1 MKLACYRWLA
11 FLVCTP
17 ALAAPEVVLYNWPY
31 YLAPEVKSLFQ
42 RETGIQIKELFYDSD
57 EARNR
62 LLLSEQPPAL
72 DVVVVD
78 YLTLQHNTW
87 ASLFLQKNEAS
98 YSNEKYTDP
107 QYRTACGSRAA
118 PYFWGSVG
126 IAYRTSK
133 VKQPITGW
141 RNLLKP
147 ESGLS
152 GHIVMIDD
160 AMDLVSIALKTLGY
174 SINSNDRQELRQAFE
189 LLKQQQSHVLAYT
202 LSISAIQDPALS
214 EQTYAVVTYT
224 GDFYS
229 LQAMSKYKD
238 WQYVAPDEGS
248 PLWVD
253 CLAISKKSTH
263 IDDSLRL
270 VNFLMRPDVVRLNS
284 EKMGFAPPT
293 KSSEL
298 SGQSK
303 SNSSVFLSTSHLKA
317 SEYYR
322 SSRAMDDKVR
332 NAIYFA
338 VLK

>member
-1 MKLACYRWLA
+1 MKLAWYRWLA
-11 FLVCTP
+11 LLVCTP
-17 ALAAPEVVLYNWPY
+17 ALAAPELVLYNWPY

-42 RETGIQIKELFYDSD
+42 QETGIQIKELYYDSD

-72 DVVVVD
+72 DVVVID
-78 YLTLQHNTW
+78 YLTLQNNVW
-87 ASLFLQKNEAS
+87 ASLFMKKPETGYGNEQ
-98 YSNEKYTDP
+98 YTEP
-107 QYRTACGSRAA
+107 QYRAACGPRAA

-126 IAYRTSK
+126 IAYRTTK

-141 RNLLKP
+141 HNLLQP
-147 ESGLS
+147 ESELS

-174 SINSNDRQELRQAFE
+174 SINSNDQQELRKAFA
-189 LLKQQQSHVLAYT
+189 LLKQQQPHVLTYT
-202 LSISAIQDPALS
+202 LSISAIQDPVLS
-214 EQTYAVVTYT
+214 EQTFAVVTYT

-229 LQAMSKYKD
+229 LQAMSKFKD
-238 WQYVAPDEGS
+238 WKYVAPQEGS

-263 IDDSLRL
+263 VDDSLRL
-270 VNFLMRPDVVRLNS
+270 VNFLTRPDVIRLNS
-284 EKMGFAPPT
+284 EKLGFAPTTKVAELSDRT
-293 KSSEL
+293 KS
-298 SGQSK
+298 
-303 SNSSVFLSTSHLKA
+303 NDRVFLTKEHLKV
-317 SEYYR
+317 SEYY
-322 SSRAMDDKVR
+322 SSARAINDKLR